1 MRAGKVLA
9 LCLFTTSIAT
19 TLAAQG
25 LFLGDY
31 RAYAAARITGINALP
46 QASSYGNVTFY
57 VLPVNW
63 VRFRAQAGFLISD
76 FAQFAQPDRTRD
88 QSGEIDL
95 EGLAFELPSV
105 FGSKQSISLYS
116 GYYDDL
122 SSDSMLRSELK
133 LTLDTPEF
141 RSLPAGNIFLND
153 ADAEGIGCAVL
164 SHPFSTG
171 LALGAYAWTNGVSND
186 LTEFS
191 AAPRVVM
198 HADFLKA
205 NAFAG
210 IKMNIKNTSVKFR
223 GGFSALLS
231 APSGQELYM
240 QAGINQFSANEGE
253 AIGKK
258 VYVLFEPRLH
268 FEWTDLSIAFFSSP
282 VTSTTNS
289 LLTGDYLGAN
299 ALLAVGS
306 IAKQGMRGGISVL
319 GMIDPEDPGTVTPFT
334 FSITPFYT
342 FRVSEN
348 IIAVSVM
355 MNPLVL
361 QSPGAAVEAQI
372 SLKAAY

>member
-1 MRAGKVLA
+1 
-9 LCLFTTSIAT
+9 
-19 TLAAQG
+19 
-25 LFLGDY
+25 
-31 RAYAAARITGINALP
+31 
-46 QASSYGNVTFY
+46 
-57 VLPVNW
+57 
-63 VRFRAQAGFLISD
+63 
-76 FAQFAQPDRTRD
+76 
-88 QSGEIDL
+88 
-95 EGLAFELPSV
+95 
-105 FGSKQSISLYS
+105 
-116 GYYDDL
+116 
-122 SSDSMLRSELK
+122 MLRSELK